1 MAAAQRPVIMTVDDE
16 PQVLNAIERDLRS
29 HFRSE
34 YRILKVGSGT
44 EALDTVA
51 QLKEREAT
59 LALFLVDERMPQMS
73 GTEFL
78 AEARKVYPDA
88 RKVLLTAYADTAA
101 AISGINDVG
110 LDYYLMKPWDP
121 PEERLFPV
129 LDDLLADWVAGFR
142 PPFQGI
148 KVAGVSWSPA
158 SHDVKDFLSRNQIPY
173 KWFDV
178 DVDEEGA
185 ALVEQYAEGRAG
197 LPVVVFS
204 DRTCLV
210 EPSPQELAEKVGM
223 QTQATLPH
231 YDLIV
236 VGGGPAGLAG
246 AVYGASEG
254 LKTVL
259 VESTVTG
266 GQAGTSSQIEN
277 YLGFPSGVTG
287 ADLARRATT
296 QAKRFGAEVVVPL
309 AVTSIRVE
317 DPYRI
322 LTLSDGSELS
332 CHALL
337 LATGMAVRRLDVPGI
352 DDFTGAGVFYGAAL
366 SEASACRGEH
376 IFVVGGANSAGQATM
391 LFSRYASK
399 VTMIVRR
406 DSLRATMSSY
416 LLDRIE
422 ATENVEVLTG
432 AQVVEARGDKS
443 LTEISVDVG
452 GTVETFAAGHLFI
465 FIGAAPRSECASDLV
480 ETDDGGFILTGPDLL
495 NAGTALQ
502 GWPLERSPFL
512 LETNVPGIFAAGD
525 VRHGST
531 KRVAAAVGEGSAS
544 VAMIHRYLET
554 V

>member
-1 MAAAQRPVIMTVDDE
+1 MTVDDE

>member
-1 MAAAQRPVIMTVDDE
+1 MTVDDE

-197 LPVVVFS
+197 LPVVVFP

-223 QTQATLPH
+223 QTRATLPH

-452 GTVETFAAGHLFI
+452 GTVETFEAGHLFI
-465 FIGAAPRSECASDLV
+465 FIGAAPRSECAAHLV

-495 NAGTALQ
+495 DAGTALQ

>member
-34 YRILKVGSGT
+34 YRILKVGSGI

-51 QLKEREAT
+51 QLKAREAT

-197 LPVVVFS
+197 LPVVVFP

-223 QTQATLPH
+223 QTRATLPH

-452 GTVETFAAGHLFI
+452 GTVETFEAGHLFI
-465 FIGAAPRSECASDLV
+465 FIGAAPRSECAAHLV

-495 NAGTALQ
+495 DAGTALQ

>member
-197 LPVVVFS
+197 LPVVVFP

-223 QTQATLPH
+223 QTRATLPH

-452 GTVETFAAGHLFI
+452 GTVETFEAGHLFI
-465 FIGAAPRSECASDLV
+465 FIGAAPRSECAAHLV

-495 NAGTALQ
+495 DAGTALQ

>member
-1 MAAAQRPVIMTVDDE
+1 
-16 PQVLNAIERDLRS
+16 
-29 HFRSE
+29 
-34 YRILKVGSGT
+34 
-44 EALDTVA
+44 
-51 QLKEREAT
+51 
-59 LALFLVDERMPQMS
+59 
-73 GTEFL
+73 
-78 AEARKVYPDA
+78 
-88 RKVLLTAYADTAA
+88 
-101 AISGINDVG
+101 
-110 LDYYLMKPWDP
+110 MKPWDP

-197 LPVVVFS
+197 LPVVVFP

-223 QTQATLPH
+223 QTRATLPH

-452 GTVETFAAGHLFI
+452 GTVETFEAGHLFI
-465 FIGAAPRSECASDLV
+465 FIGAAPRSECAAHLV

-495 NAGTALQ
+495 DAGTALQ